1 MLSSAF
7 AFFRSEPLEKLP
19 ILAYHRI
26 ADSGPVRLKE
36 YRVSVQ
42 AFDAQVSYLR
52 EQGYYSVDL
61 FEWSLGKLTGKPASG
76 RRPILITFDDG
87 YRDFIDVAWPVL
99 QRHGFSAMVFV
110 VTDKVGSVADWDLH
124 FGDPAPLLDWAQI
137 RQLRC
142 EGVRFG
148 SHTATHQPL
157 SQIPIRDAI
166 QEATGSRTLLQQ
178 QLGEEIQAIAYPWGV
193 SDERIRRELMT
204 CGYKLGLR
212 QLRRE
217 GVRFGSHTATHQ
229 PLSHIPIEDAIQEA
243 TWSRTLLQQQ
253 LGEEVR
259 SIAYPWGVSDETV

>member
-1 MLSSAF
+1 MNLTKNMKRRRLVRPLRMLSSAF
-7 AFFRSEPLEKLP
+7 AFFKREPLERLP

-26 ADSGPVRLKE
+26 ANSGPVRLKE

-42 AFDAQVSYLR
+42 AFEGQVSYLR

-61 FEWSLGKLTGKPASG
+61 FEWSSGKLTGKPASG

-166 QEATGSRTLLQQ
+166 QEATS
-178 QLGEEIQAIAYPWGV
+178 
-193 SDERIRRELMT
+193 
-204 CGYKLGLR
+204 
-212 QLRRE
+212 
-217 GVRFGSHTATHQ
+217 
-229 PLSHIPIEDAIQEA
+229 
-243 TWSRTLLQQQ
+243 SRTLLQQQ
-253 LGEEVR
+253 LGEEVDA
-259 SIAYPWGVSDETV
+259 IAYPWGVSDARVRSELMTCGYKLGLTVNSGIATLKDDLMALPRSQIQGSDSLAAFAKYLESAAVT